1 MQNNRVSSRIIQII
15 VVVFLAGSF
24 ASAAARKTKRKAQA
38 RAPRTV
44 LIPTKKT
51 ETSRKNLKTKLR
63 TFQKVAGKTEG
74 TALRYL
80 PKLREYVE
88 PVNTSVKKGQKK
100 KNAAQQV
107 THRRRIPVKTKTA
120 SVSRTRTQ
128 KRPLRRLRIRSQEQ
142 PEKIFCWPVDPK
154 NFWLSSPFGPRTIQ
168 GRSGFHGGIDLAA
181 ATGTDVYAA
190 APGKVVEAKYSSGY
204 GNFIMIAHA
213 DGYKTRYAHLSRS
226 LVKAGQR
233 VGAGHLIGKVG
244 ATGRV
249 VKRSSSS
256 SGSHLHFEVYRNGK
270 WVDPIGYI
278 A

>member
-1 MQNNRVSSRIIQII
+1 MKHNSVSTRIIKII
-15 VVVFLAGSF
+15 VVLLLSGNF
-24 ASAAARKTKRKAQA
+24 AAAAVRKTKRKAPR
-38 RAPRTV
+38 RATKTV
-44 LIPTKKT
+44 LIPTTKNS
-51 ETSRKNLKTKLR
+51 ENARKSLKTRLR

-74 TALRYL
+74 TALKYL

-88 PVNTSVKKGQKK
+88 PVNASVKKGQKK
-100 KNAAQQV
+100 KSRTKNV
-107 THRRRIPVKTKTA
+107 NRRRIPVPIKTSA
-120 SVSRTRTQ
+120 VSRIRTQ
-128 KRPLRRLRIRSQEQ
+128 KRPVKRTRLRAQEQ
-142 PEKIFCWPVDPK
+142 SEKIFIWPVDPK
-154 NFWLSSPFGPRTIQ
+154 NFWLSSPFGPRTIN

-190 APGKVVEAKYSSGY
+190 ASGRVVEAKYSSGY
-204 GNFIMIAHA
+204 GNYIMIAHA

-226 LVKAGQR
+226 LVKTGQR